1 MELCAQDISKQEE
14 EWAGLPC
21 YPCVLTE
28 FINENCGL
36 GHESVAVTEVVR
48 HVGFS
53 VFGNV

>member
-1 MELCAQDISKQEE
+1 MELCTQDISKQEE

-21 YPCVLTE
+21 FPCVLTE